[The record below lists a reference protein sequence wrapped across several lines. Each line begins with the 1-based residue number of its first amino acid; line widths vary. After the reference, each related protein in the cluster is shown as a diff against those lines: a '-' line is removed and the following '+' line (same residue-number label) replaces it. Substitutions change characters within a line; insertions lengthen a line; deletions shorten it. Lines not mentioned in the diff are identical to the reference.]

1 VRDCMWTLLPKRG
14 NAQYGKRGEGL
25 EFKGREGK
33 GNR

>member
-1 VRDCMWTLLPKRG
+1 VDAVTEKG
-14 NAQYGKRGEGL
+14 NTQYRKRGEGL